1 MTVDHAAR
9 GSRCAYDCLVIE
21 RIADLEDGVV
31 GISAIGQFTIEDYTA
46 LLEPELDAIAARH
59 EKLRLLLF
67 LGPQFSGFGEG
78 AWGDLTDEIRHTH
91 FHKGAVVTD
100 DGHIRTGLNVLKW
113 VLHGDV
119 RTFQNDE
126 YDEAVHWVAS

>member
-1 MTVDHAAR
+1 M
-9 GSRCAYDCLVIE
+9 IE
-21 RIADLEDGVV
+21 HIADLEGGVV

-46 LLEPELDAIAARH
+46 LLEPELDGIAARH

-78 AWGDLTDEIRHTH
+78 AWSDLTDQIRHTH

-100 DGHIRTGLNVLKW
+100 DGHIRAGLNVLKW

>member
-1 MTVDHAAR
+1 MIVDHAAHGR
-9 GSRCAYDCLVIE
+9 RCAYDASVIE

-31 GISAIGQFTIEDYTA
+31 GVSAIGQFTIDDYTEK
-46 LLEPELDAIAARH
+46 LEPELDEIAARH

-67 LGPQFSGFGEG
+67 LGPLFTGFGEG
-78 AWGDLTDEIRHTH
+78 TWGDLTDEIRHTH
-91 FHKGAVVTD
+91 VHKGAVVTD